1 MTPLREAVLLPLFF
15 LTVVLAGGL
24 RLDPFG
30 ITTPPSLYSLVLA
43 VLLCAALVQSGTLA
57 PDRLMS
63 ASRSS
68 LANLNGLVVLVSL
81 IAASAQAL
89 SLVMPASGLPAV
101 VVGLVLLVM
110 LVQMLA
116 TSLDRQR
123 LLRAMMVTLGAGFT
137 LKFIVLTALS
147 SPADGRVARALQVL
161 FDNVTLGT
169 IAQAPLTQAHGY
181 LAFGTLALYLI
192 GLWLLPSAG
201 WYTVRAEAVLLSG
214 SSDDR
219 RLEE

>member
-1 MTPLREAVLLPLFF
+1 MTPLREAVLLPLLF
-15 LTVVLAGGL
+15 LTVALAGGL
-24 RLDPFG
+24 RLDASG
-30 ITTPPSLYSLVLA
+30 IGTPPSLFSLVLA
-43 VLLCAALVQSGTLA
+43 VILCVTLVQSGTVA
-57 PDRLMS
+57 PERLMS

-68 LANLNGLVVLVSL
+68 LANLNGLVVLFSL
-81 IAASAQAL
+81 VAASAQAL
-89 SLVMPASGLPAV
+89 SLVMPASGLPAAGM
-101 VVGLVLLVM
+101 GLVLLIL

-116 TSLDRQR
+116 TSLDRER

-137 LKFIVLTALS
+137 LKFIVLAGLS
-147 SPADGRVARALQVL
+147 SPADSSVARALQVL

-169 IAQAPLTQAHGY
+169 IAQAPLPRAQGY

-201 WYTVRAEAVLLSG
+201 WYTVRAEAMLLAG
-214 SSDDR
+214 SADDR